1 MWFKTYQE
9 NRSCRVSVAGEFS
22 DNIELT
28 YGLPQGS
35 VIGPLGF
42 MFYIHIVGDI
52 LRQHH
57 LNYHIYA
64 DDIQIYTVVDPT
76 VPGDS
81 ACALFKLTRCVYDI
95 KQCMIKNK
103 LKLNPDK
110 TEFFISS
117 SPYHQSRLNN
127 LSLQLDDTVILPS
140 ATVRNLGVTFD
151 CNMTMTQHVTNLCQS
166 VQICNS
172 YKIRMFIDSDTCA
185 NIVRALILSCLDYC
199 NLLFNGITQKNL
211 VRLQELQN
219 KCARLVNMQPRSC
232 HITPLLMDLHWLR
245 VSERIIF
252 KTLLYVY
259 KSLNGLCP
267 QYMNDC
273 LVVNRPHLGSV
284 TPRSGHAWPEPR
296 CFKDTEVCWGQSLF
310 SGCSTTVE

>member
-1 MWFKTYQE
+1 MSSVFWDLLKCGLKHTWRIDHAVCPLLE
-9 NRSCRVSVAGEFS
+9 NLS
-22 DNIELT
+22 DNIELK

-42 MFYIHIVGDI
+42 VFYTHVVGGI

-81 ACALFKLTRCVYDI
+81 ACALFKLTRCVHDI
-95 KQCMIKNK
+95 KQWMIKNK

-110 TEFFISS
+110 TEFFIFS

-166 VQICNS
+166 VNWQIRNI
-172 YKIRMFIDSDTCA
+172 YKIRRFIDSDTCA
-185 NIVRALILSCLDYC
+185 NIVRALILSRLDYC
-199 NLLFNGITQKNL
+199 NLLFNGIIQKNL
-211 VRLQELQN
+211 VRLQKLQN

-245 VSERIIF
+245 VPERIIF
-252 KTLLYVY
+252 KRLLYVWMD
-259 KSLNGLCP
+259 SAP
-267 QYMNDC
+267 
-273 LVVNRPHLGSV
+273 
-284 TPRSGHAWPEPR
+284 
-296 CFKDTEVCWGQSLF
+296 
-310 SGCSTTVE
+310 STWMIVWWLTDPALAQ